1 MFIHARLSSRLAE
14 RVGRAPASRPL
25 PCRLCHAARDLMGA
39 DGASITLAGTTPGRV
54 TLCATDRRSE
64 LLEDLQDVLGEG
76 PYLSAFAT
84 GQAAITWLSGP
95 AAARWPRFAAAASR
109 IIGAA
114 GALWSV
120 PMRPGGQTVGT
131 LSLYRLTHGQLAEP
145 IDDAQPMADAA
156 GAMLLTD
163 PQAFLESPQGGGWSS
178 RAVVHQA
185 TGMLI
190 AQLGIS
196 ADSALALLRGYA
208 LDHRTELRQVAQ
220 AVVTHKL
227 DLSYP

>member
-1 MFIHARLSSRLAE
+1 MFLHARLASRLAQ
-14 RVGRAPASRPL
+14 RVGRGSASRPL
-25 PCRLCHAARDLMGA
+25 PWRLCHAARDLMGA
-39 DGASITLAGTTPGRV
+39 DGASITLENTTPGRV

-84 GQAAITWLSGP
+84 GQAATAWLSGP
-95 AAARWPRFAAAASR
+95 TAARWPRFAAAASKV
-109 IIGAA
+109 IGAA

-120 PMRPGGQTVGT
+120 PMRPGGQTLGT
-131 LSLYRLTHGQLAEP
+131 LSLYRLTQHELAEP
-145 IDDAQPMADAA
+145 LDAAQPMADAA

-163 PQAFLESPQGGGWSS
+163 PQAFLDSPQGGGWSS

-196 ADSALALLRGYA
+196 ADIALALLRGYA
-208 LDHRTELRQVAQ
+208 FDHHTELRHVAE
-220 AVVTHKL
+220 AVVTHQL
-227 DLSYP
+227 DLSHG